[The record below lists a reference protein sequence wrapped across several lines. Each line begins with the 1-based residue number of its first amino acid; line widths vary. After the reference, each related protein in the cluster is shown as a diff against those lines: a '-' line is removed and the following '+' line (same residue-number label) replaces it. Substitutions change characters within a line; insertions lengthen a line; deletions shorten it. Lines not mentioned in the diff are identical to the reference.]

1 MRTKKLDKYI
11 INEIEEDMRKE
22 LKEIRE
28 EIPIVNQYQPRFSCI
43 SNVAPGRS
51 ANQIAVFTS
60 N

>member
-28 EIPIVNQYQPRFSCI
+28 EIPIVNTKHIPLHIKSKL
-43 SNVAPGRS
+43 
-51 ANQIAVFTS
+51 
-60 N
+60 